1 MLPPDSLMNLPT
13 KSKMAFQWSAES
25 IPKNRHGNL
34 YFWTFTF
41 AEVLDVAEGRRR
53 WSEFLR
59 KLRKRKKRQGLD
71 FQGLRVFELHPGGHG
86 LHIHVLTHCFL
97 RVNEVRALWQSCGG
111 GRVHVLPIAADRAGY
126 AGKYLRKSGRPDCL
140 KGVRMW
146 AAFGGMEHT
155 KVKDVEIESSWT
167 RAYQF
172 LKATVRTVCGKTFAK
187 LRWFE
192 RLRAVDNV
200 LSHLP
205 WYYGLPYAPVRDG
218 PSPEIEVF
226 YGNLT

>member
-1 MLPPDSLMNLPT
+1 MNLPT

-25 IPKNRHGNL
+25 IPTNRHGNL

-71 FQGLRVFELHPGGHG
+71 FKGLRVFELHPGGHG

-126 AGKYLRKSGRPDCL
+126 AGKYLRKSGRPDCF

-155 KVKDVEIESSWT
+155 KVKDVDIESSWT

-172 LKATVRTVCGKTFAK
+172 LKATVRTVCGKTFTK

-192 RLRAVDNV
+192 RLRAVENV
-200 LSHLP
+200 LCGNP
-205 WYYGLPYAPVRDG
+205 WYWALPYLPTQEG
-218 PSPEIEVF
+218 GPEITVF
-226 YGNLT
+226 YGNLI

>member
-1 MLPPDSLMNLPT
+1 
-13 KSKMAFQWSAES
+13 
-25 IPKNRHGNL
+25 
-34 YFWTFTF
+34 
-41 AEVLDVAEGRRR
+41 
-53 WSEFLR
+53 
-59 KLRKRKKRQGLD
+59 
-71 FQGLRVFELHPGGHG
+71 
-86 LHIHVLTHCFL
+86 
-97 RVNEVRALWQSCGG
+97 
-111 GRVHVLPIAADRAGY
+111 
-126 AGKYLRKSGRPDCL
+126 
-140 KGVRMW
+140 MW

-205 WYYGLPYAPVRDG
+205 WYYGLSYAPVWDG
-218 PSPEIEVF
+218 PLPEIEVF